1 MQLIIHFPLLFLQW
15 GFFVSLHPSADTLAV
30 FNSARYILYTPIAD
44 YHSDTNIHHTH
55 ETLALS
61 TSPGVVYISVV
72 CIYRRVCTR
81 KALPGKGCGGTEFL
95 GTRKKLFCVKVY
107 NAKQRLIIILHINP
121 IFHCAKIVSYCQMI
135 CRLNTRENTCHF
147 FVEKFNISENNTS
160 LQYLFQVIWHR

>member
-30 FNSARYILYTPIAD
+30 FNSARYIPYTPIAD

-81 KALPGKGCGGTEFL
+81 RSLPGKGCGGTEFL
-95 GTRKKLFCVKVY
+95 GTRKKLFCVKGAWLVFIPAPSFSLY
-107 NAKQRLIIILHINP
+107 E
-121 IFHCAKIVSYCQMI
+121 IFIYYPNGSFSSRWYGYQFSSI
-135 CRLNTRENTCHF
+135 QNT
-147 FVEKFNISENNTS
+147 
-160 LQYLFQVIWHR
+160 